1 MGRPTH
7 TCRRSLARRS
17 RAHLPCGAQVT
28 AAGLILITAII
39 KMFKARSA
47 RKLEVRARLDVG
59 LFGGTLSTSWASPL
73 CTPHQY
79 TAHCPAH
86 VCLHWTVSQAAR
98 TQAGAGQNAA
108 TYGTTPSALAGLNM
122 AAARNSPAV
131 QVARTADGLQDMAHH
146 TASHP
151 SVVEIPMAKVIRG
164 TARYIVKVSTADGRQ
179 WAVAKRFSEFF
190 DLKVEVS
197 PRYFLSLSC
206 GSAPAHR
213 PPRLE
218 PARVGLLLDTAA
230 KGGLHDG
237 RPPALPRQG
246 HVRRLK

>member
-1 MGRPTH
+1 
-7 TCRRSLARRS
+7 
-17 RAHLPCGAQVT
+17 
-28 AAGLILITAII
+28 
-39 KMFKARSA
+39 
-47 RKLEVRARLDVG
+47 
-59 LFGGTLSTSWASPL
+59 
-73 CTPHQY
+73 
-79 TAHCPAH
+79 